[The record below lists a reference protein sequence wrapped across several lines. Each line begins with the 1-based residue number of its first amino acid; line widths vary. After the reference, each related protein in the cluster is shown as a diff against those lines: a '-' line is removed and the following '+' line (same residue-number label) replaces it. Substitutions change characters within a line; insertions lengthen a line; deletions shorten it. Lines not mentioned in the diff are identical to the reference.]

1 VFIIALFVFKKQT
14 NLHWFYLILAALL
27 ETAWTFSI
35 KFLTFKDVLK
45 LRFHNFYSPTEGLP
59 ILLPF
64 LGYIVFGIGN
74 IYFFSLAMKNIPIT
88 TAFTAWT
95 ALTIVALKVSEF
107 LFFQEKISLIEMFFI
122 LLIVIGIIGLK
133 MNKSV

>member
-1 VFIIALFVFKKQT
+1 
-14 NLHWFYLILAALL
+14 LHWFYLIIAALL

-59 ILLPF
+59 TLLPF

-74 IYFFSLAMKNIPIT
+74 IYFFSLAMKNIPT
-88 TAFTAWT
+88 ATAFAVWT
-95 ALTIVALKVSEF
+95 ALTIVLIKLSEVFFCKEKVSMTEIGF
-107 LFFQEKISLIEMFFI
+107 TM
-122 LLIVIGIIGLK
+122 LIVVGIIGLK
-133 MNKSV
+133 MSK

>member
-1 VFIIALFVFKKQT
+1 
-14 NLHWFYLILAALL
+14 LHWIYLVIAALL

-59 ILLPF
+59 TLLPF

-74 IYFFSLAMKNIPIT
+74 IYFFSLAMKNIPT
-88 TAFTAWT
+88 ATAFAVWT
-95 ALTIVALKVSEF
+95 ALTIVLIKFSEV
-107 LFFQEKISLIEMFFI
+107 FFFKERISITEIGFT
-122 LLIVIGIIGLK
+122 LLIVVGIIGLK
-133 MNKSV
+133 MSKE